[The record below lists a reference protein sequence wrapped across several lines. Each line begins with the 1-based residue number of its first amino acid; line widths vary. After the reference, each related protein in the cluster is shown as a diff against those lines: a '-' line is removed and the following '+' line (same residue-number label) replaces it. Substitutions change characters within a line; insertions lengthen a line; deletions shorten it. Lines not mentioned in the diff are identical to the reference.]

1 MANDL
6 SNTPAPPT
14 ADLAASLQRW
24 HPTLAGTLES
34 EDALPFLR
42 PDEAQR
48 LARIIAPHVEPAS
61 EDDLLMAL
69 IWLASVTTGDKLRDP
84 DMMRASARA
93 LVSAL
98 REYPADAALSAIKDW
113 PKAEGGKWWPT
124 ENELRAEAD
133 KRSASRTRLR
143 DHVRHHAEQVDP
155 RAPRRTEPFG
165 KTAEFV
171 KRVREVWGD
180 PYVRSWLTGTTCQFE
195 DAVIWTTPYN
205 CGRLHNAHSVMLFDL
220 GVKILSDDQS
230 RAHFQQQTQIYEVI
244 AAEKAPKKRK
254 RGGEW

>member
-6 SNTPAPPT
+6 SHTPAPPT

-24 HPTLAGTLES
+24 HPILAGSLES
-34 EDALPFLR
+34 DDALPFLR

-48 LARIIAPHVEPAS
+48 LQRIIAPHVEPAS

-98 REYPADAALSAIKDW
+98 REYPADAALGAVKDW

-124 ENELRAEAD
+124 ENELRAVAD
-133 KRSASRTRLR
+133 KRSATRTRLR
-143 DHVRHHAEQVDP
+143 DHVRHHAAQSDP

-165 KTAEFV
+165 KTAAFV
-171 KRVREVWGD
+171 AKVREIRGEG
-180 PYVRSWLTGTTCQFE
+180 YVKSWLTGTTCQFE
-195 DAVIWTTPYN
+195 DAVIWTSQFG
-205 CGRLHNAHSVMLFDL
+205 CGRLNNDWSVLRFDM
-220 GVKILSDDQS
+220 GIRIESDEQS
-230 RAHFQQQTQIYEVI
+230 RAHFQKQTEIFERL
-244 AAEKAPKKRK
+244 AAEKSAKPKRQ
-254 RGGEW
+254 RGGE

>member
-6 SNTPAPPT
+6 SRTPAPPA

-24 HPTLAGTLES
+24 HPTLAGSLES
-34 EDALPFLR
+34 DDALPFLR

-48 LARIIAPHVEPAS
+48 LQRVIAPHVEPAS
-61 EDDLLMAL
+61 DDDLLMAL

-98 REYPADAALSAIKDW
+98 REYPGDAALAAIKGW
-113 PKAEGGKWWPT
+113 PKTEGGKWWPT
-124 ENELRAEAD
+124 ENELRGEAD
-133 KRSASRTRLR
+133 KLCGARLRLR
-143 DHVRHHAEQVDP
+143 DHVRHHADQDDP

-171 KRVREVWGD
+171 RRVREVHGE
-180 PYVRSWLTGTTCQFE
+180 PYVRSWLSGTTCQFE
-195 DAVIWTTPYN
+195 DARIWTSRYGA
-205 CGRLHNAHSVMLFDL
+205 GRLNNAHSVLLFDM
-220 GVKILSDDQS
+220 GVKVLSDEQS
-230 RAHFQQQTQIYEVI
+230 TAHFQRMTELYEGTF
-244 AAEKAPKKRK
+244 EPKRK
-254 RGGEW
+254 RGRGGE